1 MKRRMAA
8 AMAAGTVLAG
18 IASGSASASA
28 SASASGPAP
37 ASTSASAEADYERC
51 QSANYPSVAFSHTV
65 CVTFRGNG
73 SGAPPNDVIR
83 MNVRSSG
90 RTGIG
95 HWELFGPH
103 GTVSNSLDGEWKDR
117 THAWAGYQDSSFG
130 DRWCAVFWKD
140 GGGGSGYYR
149 ATPPL
154 CVTSYFP

>member
-1 MKRRMAA
+1 MKHRMAA
-8 AMAAGTVLAG
+8 AMVVAAGTVLAG
-18 IASGSASASA
+18 IASGPASASTA
-28 SASASGPAP
+28 A
-37 ASTSASAEADYERC
+37 ADYERC
-51 QSANYPSVAFSHTV
+51 QSAEYPSVAFSHTV

-73 SGAPPNDVIR
+73 SGVPPNDVIR

-117 THAWAGYQDSSFG
+117 THDWAGYQDSSFG
-130 DRWCAVFWKD
+130 DRWCAVFWRD

-149 ATPPL
+149 ATPPV

>member
-1 MKRRMAA
+1 MKHRMVA
-8 AMAAGTVLAG
+8 AMALAAGTVLAG
-18 IASGSASASA
+18 IASGPASASA
-28 SASASGPAP
+28 SAA
-37 ASTSASAEADYERC
+37 ADYERC

-73 SGAPPNDVIR
+73 SGAPPNDVIK

-117 THAWAGYQDSSFG
+117 THDWAGYQDSSFG
-130 DRWCAVFWKD
+130 DLWCAVFWKD

-149 ATPPL
+149 ATPPV
-154 CVTSYFP
+154 CVKSYFP